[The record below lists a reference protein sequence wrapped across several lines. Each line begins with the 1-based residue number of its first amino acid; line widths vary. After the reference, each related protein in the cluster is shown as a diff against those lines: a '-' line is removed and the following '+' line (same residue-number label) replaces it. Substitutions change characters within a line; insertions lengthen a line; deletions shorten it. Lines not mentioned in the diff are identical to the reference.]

1 MIRYFLL
8 SCLLL
13 SCTKSQRI
21 DRLNFSIDSA
31 ITDEE
36 YSDLQLSIGEDTT
49 PSTYKG
55 KVKKIGGF
63 SRKFPKRSF
72 IIHLDSPISIA
83 QLPAR
88 NDWILNASY
97 IDKTFIRHRFSF
109 DLFRSMSPRNLAP
122 RCRYIEVGINGNY
135 EGLFVLME
143 FIDIEYLNAL
153 HDASSALLCID
164 CPVFRNDFVLNDT
177 INYSL
182 ELTGGL
188 SGIKNRALFKEFF
201 NFIKFSSDADF
212 EAKLNKWIDLEE
224 FIDWH
229 LLLLLTNNSD
239 GILKNF
245 GLYKADSLSPF
256 RIALWD
262 YDHSFGRDGDYE
274 INMLERNVDIKRSIL
289 FRRLMEHPSLNYTLL
304 IMNRY
309 SELRS
314 KGGWK
319 TDLLIDKV
327 DLLTEEIKEDVTHNF
342 YKWPLDGPGYHDKNQ
357 YDQEV
362 DILKSF
368 IRLNVQ
374 RLDVMILEER
384 MSGF

>member
-13 SCTKSQRI
+13 SCAKSQRI

-36 YSDLQLSIGEDTT
+36 YCDLHLSIGEDPT

-63 SRKFPKRSF
+63 SKKFPKRSF

-122 RCRYIEVGINGNY
+122 RCRYIEVGINGDY

-143 FIDIEYLNAL
+143 FINIEYLNAF
-153 HDASSALLCID
+153 HNASSALLCID

-182 ELTGGL
+182 DLTGGL
-188 SGIKNRALFKEFF
+188 SGPKDRALLKEFF
-201 NFIKFSSDADF
+201 NFIKSSSDDDF

-245 GLYKADSLSPF
+245 GLYKVDSLSPF

-289 FRRLMEHPSLNYTLL
+289 FKRLMEHPSLNYISL
-304 IMNRY
+304 IVNRY
-309 SELRS
+309 KELRTI
-314 KGGWK
+314 GEWK
-319 TDLLIDKV
+319 TDLLINKV
-327 DLLTEEIKEDVTHNF
+327 DLLTEELNEGLAHNF
-342 YKWPLDGPGYHDKNQ
+342 DKWPLNGPWYHDENEFNQ
-357 YDQEV
+357 EI

-368 IRLNVQ
+368 IQLNVQ
-374 RLDVMILEER
+374 RLDSMILEER